1 MIDRK
6 RTIRV
11 LLVED
16 DLDCARL
23 YGRVL
28 ALSPA
33 AAFEVVHAPDLK
45 TALGLVERE
54 PFDALLLDLALPDG
68 GSLST
73 LAAAAALSRH
83 LPITIL
89 TGNDDDELVQLAGR
103 IGAQDYLVKSEQDGR
118 TLARALLGAIERH
131 RWLRHPPADGRAPLK
146 AGAGAVDGRTGEAS

>member
-1 MIDRK
+1 MIDRD

-45 TALGLVERE
+45 TALELVERD

-73 LAAAAALSRH
+73 LSTAAVLSRH

-103 IGAQDYLVKSEQDGR
+103 IGAQDYLVKAEQDGR

-131 RWLRHPPADGRAPLK
+131 RWLRYPPPDDRAPLK
-146 AGAGAVDGRTGEAS
+146 ADAGAVDESTGEAS